1 MIGEADE
8 GQDLQIVRDLGEPM
22 ARFSVESG
30 DSRPK
35 KGQCFHLSPK
45 AEGCCPSSAA
55 RQEEFPPSFGR
66 VSLLF

>member
-1 MIGEADE
+1 
-8 GQDLQIVRDLGEPM
+8 M